1 MYLPKLDLDG
11 GTMAM
16 EWRNLFCQFSGMT
29 DWYCS
34 WLQVR
39 GQAWPAASIMNWGEI
54 WFLGKEA
61 LIFAPKT
68 WLPCVVTKMSPVH
81 GLWPIPP
88 IFRHRQTQ
96 MCFKC
101 LQRLH
106 QLCIWYPEVSQ
117 ARSGST
123 TGGGPRRVLLFLMF
137 EHMGLNMNMFKQFKP
152 YYLI

>member
-1 MYLPKLDLDG
+1 MGAQWPWNEGICFANSLAWQTDIVPGFRCGVKHDLQHLLWTGGNMVSRKRGFDICPK
-11 GTMAM
+11 
-16 EWRNLFCQFSGMT
+16 NLASL
-29 DWYCS
+29 CS
-34 WLQVR
+34 DQNVAGPW
-39 GQAWPAASIMNWGEI
+39 I
-54 WFLGKEA
+54 
-61 LIFAPKT
+61 
-68 WLPCVVTKMSPVH
+68 VTH
-81 GLWPIPP
+81 PP